1 MATTGA
7 FVSSQRC
14 RQKPLRN
21 LAETLNRSSSR
32 RHGVDPKGKGA
43 VQVLDEASLLLL
55 ETYHTF
61 SYSPL
66 TSNNGVDVDGYV
78 ALDIETTDSVVA
90 RRRLATARDLQLALA
105 PATSMKQ
112 LYASALKV
120 LETNPVDLPFVLL
133 YSVHVFKAG
142 QEMQLNKN
150 TESGTSLL
158 DPHTITDEASQ
169 NSERFSGSLLLRL
182 QASCGVPDERHST
195 YSHFVIDTASEDS
208 IGGTSEPLP
217 FPFLDAILSGD
228 PVHTFLNEEVA
239 SQFLFRSWQS
249 ITKRAVVCPIQID
262 SRKIPDMVMVVGLN
276 SRRIYK
282 DIYKSWLEELSRCM
296 RSGLVSAQKVAREQ
310 RLLRNLRKL
319 DEVCI
324 GVPLRSRCACH

>member
-1 MATTGA
+1 MLLKERLEDPSLFAHLTD
-7 FVSSQRC
+7 SRIS
-14 RQKPLRN
+14 LH
-21 LAETLNRSSSR
+21 R

-66 TSNNGVDVDGYV
+66 TSNNGTVVDGYV

-112 LYASALKV
+112 LYASALRV

-133 YSVHVFKAG
+133 YSVHVYKAG
-142 QEMQLNKN
+142 QELTTHS
-150 TESGTSLL
+150 TESGQSYNL
-158 DPHTITDEASQ
+158 DPHTLTDEGSQ
-169 NSERFSGSLLLRL
+169 SSERFSGSLLLRL
-182 QASCGVPDERHST
+182 QGSCGLPDAKHST
-195 YSHFVIDTASEDS
+195 YSHFVIDMDS
-208 IGGTSEPLP
+208 STGDTSQSNP
-217 FPFLDAILSGD
+217 FPFPLIEAIRSGN
-228 PVHTFLNEEVA
+228 PVHTFLNEDIA
-239 SQFLFRSWQS
+239 NQFAFRSWQS
-249 ITKRAVVCPIQID
+249 MTKRAVVCPIQVD
-262 SRKIPDMVMVVGLN
+262 SRRIPDMVMVVGLN

-282 DIYKSWLEELSRCM
+282 DIYRNWLEELSRCL

-319 DEVCI
+319 DEVSPHKLYIPGYKPIYCFD
-324 GVPLRSRCACH
+324 G